1 MILTEKAELFAVKPL
16 LDVSLSHVQQSEEDK
31 KVVSSIY
38 RLHPLTAYRASYRY
52 SNRRDLRATRKK
64 RKRKKNNPG
73 LSILFIT
80 VVFFTLGVVQF
91 EGYFIEP
98 LWMSE

>member
-1 MILTEKAELFAVKPL
+1 MFHSAM
-16 LDVSLSHVQQSEEDK
+16 
-31 KVVSSIY
+31 
-38 RLHPLTAYRASYRY
+38 
-52 SNRRDLRATRKK
+52 SNRVKK
-64 RKRKKNNPG
+64 IRRLPAQFIDSTLSLPTGPHNAVLKMKGLKSYKEKEKKNNPG

-91 EGYFIEP
+91 EGYSIEQ

>member
-1 MILTEKAELFAVKPL
+1 MILTEKAKLFAVKPL

-31 KVVSSIY
+31 KVVSSMY
-38 RLHPLTAYRASYRY
+38 RLHPLTVSRASMLY
-52 SNRRDLRATRKK
+52 SKWRDLRATRKK
-64 RKRKKNNPG
+64 KKKNNPG
-73 LSILFIT
+73 LGILFIT

-91 EGYFIEP
+91 EGYFIEQ